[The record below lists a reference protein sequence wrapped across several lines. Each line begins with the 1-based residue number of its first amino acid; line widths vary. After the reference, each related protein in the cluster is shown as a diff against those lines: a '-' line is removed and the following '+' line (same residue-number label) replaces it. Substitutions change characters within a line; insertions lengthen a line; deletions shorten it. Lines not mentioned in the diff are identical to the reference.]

1 MQKLDTTHFKKVLDA
16 ELEQLTAELASVGR
30 VNPANKDDWEAKSDD
45 LNVDRADETEVA
57 DSIESLDNNTGA
69 VHSLETRLNDV
80 KRALAK
86 IANGTYGMCEISE
99 KPIEIE
105 RLEANPAA
113 RTCIEHMNE
122 KLD

>member
-1 MQKLDTTHFKKVLDA
+1 MQKLDITHFKKVLEA
-16 ELEQLTAELASVGR
+16 ELEQLTTELASIGR
-30 VNPANKDDWEAKSDD
+30 INPANANDWEAKADD
-45 LNVDRADETEVA
+45 LNVDRADEGEVA
-57 DSIESLDNNTGA
+57 QALESYDDNAGA
-69 VHSLETRLNDV
+69 LSKLEVRLNDV

-86 IANGTYGMCEISE
+86 IANNSYGICEISN

-122 KLD
+122 SLS

>member
-1 MQKLDTTHFKKVLDA
+1 MQKLDTTHFKKLLDA
-16 ELEQLTAELASVGR
+16 ELEQLTTELSSVGR
-30 VNPANKDDWEAKSDD
+30 VNPANKNDWEAKSDD
-45 LNVDRADETEVA
+45 LNVDRADEGEVA

-69 VHSLETRLNDV
+69 VNKLEQRLNEV

-86 IANGTYGMCEISE
+86 IANGNYGLCEISN

-113 RTCIEHMNE
+113 RTCIEHMNDSLE
-122 KLD
+122 